1 MRLKASTT
9 MLVVRKEEKE
19 ARLRNFIEKDLADR
33 RAAPAPAGVGADGYS
48 LLALSTE
55 SPAAK
60 ALLALAPEAAAHGLE
75 IRIIFMT
82 HDPANAVTGTTALD
96 SFAGLRCRL
105 VTDPRLLDAHEQLV
119 LGEHRAWIGDCMRR
133 EPSRRDALENYSEDC
148 ATTAVWAQRAFERI
162 WVAADAY
169 KVDAA
174 RPVPPRD
181 LASLSVALQTALDGA
196 PREALTLH

>member
-1 MRLKASTT
+1 MRLKVSTT

-19 ARLRNFIEKDLADR
+19 ARLKNFIEKDLAAR
-33 RAAPAPAGVGADGYS
+33 RAAPTGARQDGYS
-48 LLALSTE
+48 LLAHSAE

-82 HDPANAVTGTTALD
+82 HDHGLAPARTAGMD
-96 SFAGLRCRL
+96 VFAGLRCRL
-105 VTDPRLLDAHEQLV
+105 ATDSRLLDAHEQLV
-119 LGEHRAWIGDCMRR
+119 LGQHRVWVGDCMRR

-148 ATTAVWAQRAFERI
+148 ATTAVWARRAFERI
-162 WVAADAY
+162 WSTADPY

-174 RPVPPRD
+174 QHAPARD
-181 LASLSVALQTALDGA
+181 LAILEVALQTAADGLPPA
-196 PREALTLH
+196 ALTLH